1 MRFDTFQFTD
11 KGKREPNEDSV
22 GAFFNEN
29 FSAWIAAD
37 GLGGHINGEL
47 ASAEAVAALE
57 EQMRSC
63 FSIDRSFVESAMR
76 FIHRRIKM
84 LGGPLTTAVAAFSDE
99 EKLFYSNCGDS
110 RFIFIRNGKVLT
122 RSNDHSVAYALYQ
135 RGDIPYEEIPNNPYQ
150 NRLLHAM
157 GVAEDFFGES
167 YEPITLEP
175 DDAFIL
181 CTDGFWELITE
192 RDVLRTLKVS
202 PTAETWAELMLDLL
216 KERMTE
222 TSDNYS
228 LITVQ
233 VK

>member
-11 KGKREPNEDSV
+11 KGKRDPNEDSV
-22 GAFFNEN
+22 GAFSNDI
-29 FSAWIAAD
+29 FSAWIVAD

-63 FSIDRSFVESAMR
+63 VSMDQTFVESVMR
-76 FIHRRIKM
+76 SIHQRIGR
-84 LGGPLTTAVAAFSDE
+84 LGGPLTTAVAAFSDA

-110 RFIFIRNGKVLT
+110 RFIFIRKGKVLT
-122 RSNDHSVAYALYQ
+122 RSNDHSVAYALYR

-216 KERMTE
+216 KERLTE